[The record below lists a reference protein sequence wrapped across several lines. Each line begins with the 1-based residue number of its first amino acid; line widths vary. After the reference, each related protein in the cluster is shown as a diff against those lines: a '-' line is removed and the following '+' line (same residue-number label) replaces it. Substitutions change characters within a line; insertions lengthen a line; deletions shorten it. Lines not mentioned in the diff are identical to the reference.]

1 MPMIRWMN
9 LGLLAFSL
17 VAASC
22 MLDSTGLEAGQQPS
36 ADLASG
42 TGTGGAPATGNS
54 VSGTGGAP
62 STGSDAT
69 GGETPTSTTSAGEDG
84 QMWATRQML
93 TLDLGFDGIVDD
105 FPLLVVLD
113 SSRIDYELTQDKGQD
128 LRFTDE
134 GVDTIFP
141 HEIERWNENGKSYVW
156 VKVPQIKR
164 GNGAQTKLWM
174 YYGNPAASDGQ
185 NAAGVWAPSFEGV
198 WHLDDLRDSSGHNGD
213 ATNVGADTKLM
224 LIGEGRSLRREEKDF
239 IDTKFK
245 KDLGTFTIEVWA
257 SSSGDAS
264 TSAGPTGPLMRG
276 SNFQIAWDHKDW
288 QFHRGVLFREAQ
300 NDQWSGVQFAE
311 LKKDTFYY
319 LAATFN
325 GNTFRCFRNGTQEG
339 ERWISAPKS
348 ESATAKIGRHE
359 SDTDDDK
366 FMTLDVDEVR
376 IANTARSNEWI
387 KAQHRSM
394 KDDGFVSIGD
404 KKNGP
409 HQIP

>member
-22 MLDSTGLEAGQQPS
+22 MLDSTGMNAGQQPA

-42 TGTGGAPATGNS
+42 A
-54 VSGTGGAP
+54 GTGGAP
-62 STGSDAT
+62 SAGSGVTA
-69 GGETPTSTTSAGEDG
+69 GETPTSTTETGGDE
-84 QMWATRQML
+84 QLWATRQML
-93 TLDLGFDGIVDD
+93 TLDLGFDGVVDD

-134 GVDTIFP
+134 GVDTILP
-141 HEIERWNENGKSYVW
+141 HEIERWNEDGKSYVW
-156 VKVPQIKR
+156 VKVPQVKR
-164 GNGAQTKLWM
+164 GNGEQTRLWM

-198 WHLDDLRDSSGHNGD
+198 WHLDDLRDSSGHNDD
-213 ATNVGADTKLM
+213 AMNQGADAKQM
-224 LIGEGRSLRREEKDF
+224 LIGGGRSLKREEKDF

-245 KDLGTFTIEVWA
+245 KDLGTFTIEAWA
-257 SSSGDAS
+257 SSSAGDAS
-264 TSAGPTGPLMRG
+264 TNAGPTGPLMRG
-276 SNFQIAWDHKDW
+276 SNFQLLWDHKDW
-288 QFHRGVLFREAQ
+288 QFHRGVIFREAQ

-325 GNTFRCFRNGTQEG
+325 GSAFRCFRNGTQEG
-339 ERWISAPKS
+339 ERWVSAPKS
-348 ESATAKIGRHE
+348 EGATAKIGRHE

-409 HQIP
+409 HELL